1 MADPVVT
8 QKSSEPA
15 IHTTPAVLTVTQR
28 EQAADKL
35 EAIIKDFGT
44 NVGKSE
50 GSDPKAG
57 EKTADNLRK
66 FLKETPEAREAL
78 LTAIANGNLTKIV
91 PLDPNANADASYNP
105 DNTVMALSVARINSA
120 ESAPDKL
127 RLNQNITH
135 ETQHAHNR
143 VKALS
148 VINAVDKEIESIAS
162 NRTNVDHDYTH
173 ALATRKNAF
182 RENEASAEIAS
193 YNTAVSVY
201 ARTTGN
207 DKPTAQQLYEF
218 DSDRMSTFIKKEDGP
233 PVSFNFKSEY
243 EFSPNR
249 TLDPNKPKNLEAAA
263 VNYYDVPGN
272 QGLRGNQDYTHSNLR
287 GTIEKIADLEN
298 EYRKNENGKSPT
310 ISIDMKSLRL
320 DKDIVEDYYVSN
332 TKPKQSLNFI
342 DTSNG
347 GKQSVKIEELSDEMR
362 LDRMIT
368 AYGKASNS
376 PTAERNLRDLFNS
389 SPNLKADY
397 LTAIKGNEFRGFTVD
412 KNNGSEFD
420 TQKLTVS
427 LPLSV
432 LENAGNNKTAR
443 AELAYALGRNNQIAY
458 EYLPSND
465 KSFTVLTNSIASIAS
480 NNTKQP
486 SGAST
491 PHDYTATIQEYLN
504 KDRDITGRANILAFN
519 TVVDQVS
526 KDKPNPTLKDIYES
540 SPPPNGKMGGFI
552 IKDESQTPPYKLR
565 DGLQVNQNMKLVIK
579 NADDTPSNNVKIV
592 GDYFH
597 NTPSSPGLATPKT
610 KAAET
615 AIRLI
620 SVAENAN
627 GSTAEVKINM
637 AKLGLNEVA
646 VEQSLRT
653 GTPVLRYTDTS
664 NGQNKPS
671 DFTPFSPSPVTPGYQ
686 APQIAGK
693 PTDLQ
698 NPSRAETAQNN
709 TSNGKLMQSDQL
721 VSARTGTDQSPTKPF
736 IDQPFQTSTG
746 STSAIKPMLNTE
758 AVTSPS
764 IEPTKPFVNQQHA
777 NLYQQAFDL
786 LGKNPSQFGITNVQ
800 AHETAAYNLS
810 SKSLG
815 EGLNKIDTIVA
826 STKNNGDLFAVQTG
840 QSQEFNQRA
849 HVEAKSLQQP
859 IGQNVALLQQ
869 QVEQQSQTLAQ
880 QPKVNAPSMA

>member
-15 IHTTPAVLTVTQR
+15 IHTTPAALTVTQR
-28 EQAADKL
+28 EQAATKL
-35 EAIIKDFGT
+35 EAIIKDFGID
-44 NVGKSE
+44 VGKSE
-50 GSDPKAG
+50 GSDPKMG

-78 LTAIANGNLTKIV
+78 LTAVANGNLTRIV
-91 PLDPNANADASYNP
+91 PLNPNSNASASYNS
-105 DNTVMALSVARINSA
+105 DNTTMSLSAARINSA

-127 RLNQNITH
+127 LLNQNITH
-135 ETQHAHNR
+135 EAQHAHNR
-143 VKALS
+143 VKLLS
-148 VINAVDKEIESIAS
+148 VVNVVDKEINTIAS
-162 NRTNVDHDYTH
+162 NRTNSDHDYTH

-207 DKPTAQQLYEF
+207 NKPTAQQLYEF

-243 EFSPNR
+243 TFSPNR
-249 TLDPNKPKNLEAAA
+249 TLDPNNLKNLEAAA
-263 VNYYDVPGN
+263 VNYYDAPGN
-272 QGLRGNQDYTHSNLR
+272 QGLRGNQDYTHANLQ
-287 GTIEKIADLEN
+287 GTINEIADLEN
-298 EYRKNENGKSPT
+298 KYRKNENGKSPT
-310 ISIDMKSLRL
+310 ISINMKSLGL
-320 DKDIVEDYYVSN
+320 NKDIVEDNYESY

-376 PTAERNLRDLFNS
+376 PTAERNLRDIFNS

-397 LTAIKGNEFRGFTVD
+397 ISAIKGNEFKGFTVD
-412 KNNGSEFD
+412 KSNGSEFD

-480 NNTKQP
+480 NNTKLP
-486 SGAST
+486 SGAGT

-504 KDRDITGRANILAFN
+504 KDRDITGRANIVAFN

-565 DGLQVNQNMKLVIK
+565 DGLQISQNMKLQMK
-579 NADDTPSNNVKIV
+579 NADDTPHNNVKIV

-637 AKLGLNEVA
+637 TKLGLNEVA
-646 VEQSLRT
+646 VEQSLRP
-653 GTPVLRYTDTS
+653 GTPMLRYTDTS
-664 NGQNKPS
+664 NGQSKQC
-671 DFTPFSPSPVTPGYQ
+671 DFSPDPVTPGYQ
-686 APQIAGK
+686 APQVASK
-693 PTDLQ
+693 SSDPQ
-698 NPSRAETAQNN
+698 NISRAETVQ
-709 TSNGKLMQSDQL
+709 TPSLTGKLVQNETL
-721 VSARTGTDQSPTKPF
+721 VSTATGVAESPTKPF
-736 IDQPFQTSTG
+736 IDQPSQTSTAPA
-746 STSAIKPMLNTE
+746 SVNKPMLTSE
-758 AVTSPS
+758 AATSPS
-764 IEPTKPFVNQQHA
+764 SEPTKPFVNQQHA
-777 NLYQQAFDL
+777 NMYQQAYDL
-786 LGKNPSQFGITNVQ
+786 LGKNPAQFGITNVHAQ
-800 AHETAAYNLS
+800 ETAAYNLS

-815 EGLNKIDTIVA
+815 EGLGKIDQVMN
-826 STKNNGDLFAVQTG
+826 STKNNGDLFAVQNG
-840 QSQEFNQRA
+840 QSKEFDQRA
-849 HVEAKSLQQP
+849 QVDAKSLQQP
-859 IGQNVALLQQ
+859 VGQNLAQLQL
-869 QVEQQSQTLAQ
+869 QVEQQAQALPQ
-880 QPKVNAPSMA
+880 QPKINTPSLA